1 MEIRIG
7 DLAKRSGCE
16 VVTIRYYEKEG
27 LLPKPA
33 RSGGNF
39 RLYGDVH
46 IERLQ
51 FIRHC
56 RSLDM
61 TLGEIRTLLG
71 LRDNPT
77 QDCGEVNALLDDHIQ
92 LVEVRAAALLQLK
105 QHLLALRE
113 KCSGAR
119 PVDACGILQGLSK
132 RSRPTGEAS
141 FAAARTSRGSST
153 SQI

>member
-7 DLAKRSGCE
+7 ELAKLTGCE

-27 LLPKPA
+27 LLLEPA

-39 RLYGDVH
+39 RLYDDAH

-56 RSLDM
+56 RSLDL
-61 TLGEIRTLLG
+61 TLGEIRSLLG

-77 QDCGEVNALLDDHIQ
+77 EDCGEVNALLDAHIRR
-92 LVEVRAAALLQLK
+92 VEVRVEALLQ
-105 QHLLALRE
+105 
-113 KCSGAR
+113 
-119 PVDACGILQGLSK
+119 
-132 RSRPTGEAS
+132 
-141 FAAARTSRGSST
+141 
-153 SQI
+153 

>member
-39 RLYGDVH
+39 RLYSDVH

-61 TLGEIRTLLG
+61 TLSEIRILLG
-71 LRDNPT
+71 LRDNPA
-77 QDCGEVNALLDDHIQ
+77 QDCGDVNTLLDAHIRQ
-92 LVEVRAAALLQLK
+92 TEDRVEALLQLK
-105 QHLLALRE
+105 RHLLSLRE

-119 PVDACGILQGLSK
+119 RIEACDILQGLSDCNH
-132 RSRPTGEAS
+132 PGCNA
-141 FAAARTSRGSST
+141 
-153 SQI
+153 

>member
-7 DLAKRSGCE
+7 ELAKLTGCE

-27 LLPKPA
+27 LLLEPA

-39 RLYGDVH
+39 RLYDDAH

-56 RSLDM
+56 RSLDL
-61 TLGEIRTLLG
+61 TLGEIRSLLG

-77 QDCGEVNALLDDHIQ
+77 EDCGEVNALLDAHIRR
-92 LVEVRAAALLQLK
+92 VEVRVEALLQLK
-105 QHLLALRE
+105 QHLPNLRE

-119 PVDACGILQGLSK
+119 PVEACGILQGLSDCNC
-132 RSRPTGEAS
+132 P
-141 FAAARTSRGSST
+141 SST
-153 SQI
+153 SSKTSR

>member
-7 DLAKRSGCE
+7 ELAKLTGCE

-27 LLPKPA
+27 LLLEPA

-39 RLYGDVH
+39 RLYDDAH

-61 TLGEIRTLLG
+61 TLGEIRSLLG

-77 QDCGEVNALLDDHIQ
+77 EDCGEVNALLDAHIRR
-92 LVEVRAAALLQLK
+92 VEVRVEALLQLK
-105 QHLLALRE
+105 QHLLSLRE

-119 PVDACGILQGLSK
+119 PVEACGILQGLSDCNCPSSISSK
-132 RSRPTGEAS
+132 
-141 FAAARTSRGSST
+141 TSR
-153 SQI
+153 

>member
-39 RLYGDVH
+39 RLYSDVH

-61 TLGEIRTLLG
+61 TLSEIRILLG
-71 LRDNPT
+71 LRDNPA
-77 QDCGEVNALLDDHIQ
+77 QDCGDVNTLLDAHIRQ
-92 LVEVRAAALLQLK
+92 TEDRVEALLQLK
-105 QHLLALRE
+105 RHLLSLRE
-113 KCSGAR
+113 KCSGSR
-119 PVDACGILQGLSK
+119 RIEACGILQGLSDCNH
-132 RSRPTGEAS
+132 PGCNA
-141 FAAARTSRGSST
+141 
-153 SQI
+153 

>member
-1 MEIRIG
+1 MKIRIG
-7 DLAKRSGCE
+7 ELAQRTRCE

-27 LLPKPA
+27 LLPAPA
-33 RSGGNF
+33 RSSGNF
-39 RLYGDVH
+39 RLYGDAH

-61 TLGEIRTLLG
+61 TLSEVRALLG

-77 QDCGEVNALLDDHIQ
+77 QDCGEVNALLDNHIQ
-92 LVEVRAAALLQLK
+92 EVEVRMEALSQLK
-105 QHLLALRE
+105 THLFALRE

-119 PVDACGILQGLSK
+119 PVETCGILQGLAECSCH
-132 RSRPTGEAS
+132 SVANMP
-141 FAAARTSRGSST
+141 
-153 SQI
+153 